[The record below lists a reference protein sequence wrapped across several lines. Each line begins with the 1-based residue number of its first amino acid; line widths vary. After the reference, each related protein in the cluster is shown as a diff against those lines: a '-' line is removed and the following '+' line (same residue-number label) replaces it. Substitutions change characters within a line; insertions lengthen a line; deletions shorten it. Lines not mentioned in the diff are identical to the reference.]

1 MAHAKAPTT
10 LRDAVIDVI
19 EIFSLPGR
27 SYGKVTSGANTT
39 WVITKVSGPLNIPTY
54 SLSCRR
60 AASLHSLTDKASGL
74 DGRSRLLSDCGS
86 PGFGAS
92 EDAHRN
98 TRRPRLY
105 ITDADARLRRRA
117 ERPSRTGPAECI
129 VPASPADRHTR
140 IVTRNTYE

>member
-1 MAHAKAPTT
+1 MAHARAPTI

-27 SYGKVTSGANTT
+27 SYGKVTSGANTAR
-39 WVITKVSGPLNIPTY
+39 VITKVSCPVKISTY

-60 AASLHSLTDKASGL
+60 AASLHTLTDKASSL
-74 DGRSRLLSDCGS
+74 DGRGRLLSDCGS

-98 TRRPRLY
+98 TRGPRLY
-105 ITDADARLRRRA
+105 ITDADARLRRRG
-117 ERPSRTGPAECI
+117 ECPSRTGSAECI
-129 VPASPADRHTR
+129 VHRAPAERQGPDVHK
-140 IVTRNTYE
+140 